1 MNRTE
6 QHTEPSEPSAT
17 RTALRADAAGAAADA
32 VARSGPGSH
41 VTLHYRISL
50 EPAGADVIS
59 TFGDRPATLTLGLGH
74 LAEPLEQCLLGLAEG
89 QHAVFELPAERA
101 FGPRNPA
108 LLQRLSRAVIES
120 HSEPGADFAPGDLLE
135 FPAPGGGRYAGV
147 LKEID
152 ARGALLDFN
161 HPLAGQP
168 VRFEVR
174 ILGVL

>member
-6 QHTEPSEPSAT
+6 PHTEPPELPAAD
-17 RTALRADAAGAAADA
+17 TAPRADAAAAAGDA
-32 VARSGPGSH
+32 AVRIGPGSH

-50 EPAGADVIS
+50 EPVGADVIS
-59 TFGDRPATLTLGLGH
+59 TFGDRPATLTLGLGQ

-89 QHAVFELPAERA
+89 QHAVFELPAQRA

-108 LLQRLSRAVIES
+108 LLQRLSRAVIAA